1 MERVT
6 GAKRF
11 DTIVVGAGPAGSST
25 AFRLA
30 EAGASVLLL
39 DRASFPRDKPCGGGV
54 TPRALE
60 HVPVPIDSVVEHVA
74 TSVELRLGFKRAAV
88 RGRGGPLAF
97 MTQRRRLDALLV
109 ECAAAA
115 GAELREG
122 VKVTGVETADGGV
135 VVTAAGER
143 LHART
148 LVGADGVNGVTAR
161 ALGLGGNRSV
171 DVALEGNV
179 PKTKID
185 AARYDGRLLMELGT
199 VPGGYGWVFPK
210 GDHLNVGVGGD
221 EREGPRLRA
230 HLERLCE
237 AHGLRLEELE
247 EVRGYRLPH
256 RAADSTLARGPAL
269 LAGDAAGL
277 VDPLTG
283 DGMFEAFLSARFAAE
298 AVEALLRAEAET
310 LDEYGVRLSRR
321 LAPHLWASWSFR
333 AALDRFPRTAFT
345 LAKGR
350 LVWPVVEKLVTG
362 EITDLGGARG
372 IVRAPLGALTL
383 LGRAAGNPGH
393 AYKPA

>member
-1 MERVT
+1 MRRWD
-6 GAKRF
+6 A
-11 DTIVVGAGPAGSST
+11 IVVGAGPAGSST

-60 HVPVPIDSVVEHVA
+60 HVPVPIDQVVEHVTTA
-74 TSVELRLGFKRAAV
+74 VELRLGFRRAAV
-88 RGRGGPLAF
+88 RGRGGPLAY
-97 MTQRRRLDALLV
+97 MTQRRRLDALLA
-109 ECAAAA
+109 ERAAGA
-115 GAELREG
+115 GAELRDG
-122 VKVTGVETADGGV
+122 VKVTGVEARNGGV
-135 VVTAAGER
+135 VATAGGER
-143 LHART
+143 LHGRT
-148 LVGADGVNGVTAR
+148 VVGADGVNGVTAR

-179 PKTKID
+179 PNARID
-185 AARYDGRLLMELGT
+185 RSRYDGRLLMELGT

-210 GDHLNVGVGGD
+210 GDHVNVGVGGD

-230 HLERLCE
+230 HLERLCR
-237 AHGLRLEELE
+237 AHGLRIEELE
-247 EVRGYRLPH
+247 DVRGYRLPH
-256 RAADSTLARGPAL
+256 RAADSTLARGPVL

-283 DGMFEAFLSARFAAE
+283 DGMFEAFLSGRFAAE
-298 AVEALLRAEAET
+298 AVTALLAGEAQT
-310 LDEYGVRLSRR
+310 LDEYGARLSRR

-333 AALDRFPRTAFT
+333 AALDRFPRTAYT

-362 EITDLGGARG
+362 EIADVGAARG